1 MKETILTRWND
12 LSVAA
17 KEVLQNKEPLKLP
30 NMPQALELLSQVSQL
45 TAQDDTHKSLI
56 ITYHVSD
63 AIFIEMLLQTA
74 NPDLSL
80 KLLLPHHAETNNI
93 QNADIIIAP
102 YSLFLFEDEHCEAF
116 SVADFSTVIFDQKI
130 ETALIA
136 EHLMADDAH
145 KTLFHEENQT
155 ALLFTDFQSITD
167 KLQSIQ
173 IVNPLESIK
182 PKGEKISLG
191 KAESKK
197 KENDAA
203 EIPTKKTARAVK
215 KAADQSEAEET
226 ATVEIAPKK
235 ESPKAEKVTT
245 ETTAKTDPSAF
256 IAVVARNV
264 QRQYIR
270 DYIREHN
277 LQHVLIVTHN
287 RQSARLL
294 EKYLYRARIRSRV
307 VHEKI
312 DDETATS
319 LFDRYNNGQFTA
331 LILMHRVV
339 EDLSEKIKKCDSV
352 IFLDFPTVY
361 SEYANRLDF
370 VQTNFKPQHFISI
383 ATENDKAWVLALLE
397 EYPDL
402 NLPLVDIDI
411 KPPKKRANQQKT
423 QDQELSVAVETQ
435 QNSEPT
441 EAKAEATTKSDD
453 QEESTKNPRD
463 RRNNRRNTRSRND
476 QNQRNDRGERN
487 ERRDNN
493 NRQRHNNRRRQ
504 EQSANHQQDQEF
516 GDSQSDFFS
525 ANQDEIVN
533 HNRLPF
539 DSGSFE
545 ANIARENRR
554 RRDPFN
560 TPGGI
565 GQSTNGNFLQNI
577 TQGLSPNGNHN
588 GNPQSQNR
596 RNNSNNNNNQR
607 NRPRKNNRKK

>member
-173 IVNPLESIK
+173 IVTPLESIK

-203 EIPTKKTARAVK
+203 EIPTKKTAKAVK

-245 ETTAKTDPSAF
+245 ETTATADPSAF

-319 LFDRYNNGQFTA
+319 LFDRYNDGQFTA

-397 EYPDL
+397 EYPNL

>member
-17 KEVLQNKEPLKLP
+17 KEILRNKAPLKLAD
-30 NMPQALELLSQVSQL
+30 MPPALELLSQISRLTSQMPQQK
-45 TAQDDTHKSLI
+45 TLI
-56 ITYHVSD
+56 ITHHVSD
-63 AIFIEMLLQTA
+63 AIFIEMLLQKA
-74 NPDLSL
+74 NPNLAL
-80 KLLLPHHAETNNI
+80 KLLLPHHPETNTI
-93 QNADIIIAP
+93 QNANIVIAP
-102 YSLFLFEDEHCEAF
+102 YSLFLFEDEHCETF
-116 SVADFSTVIFDQKI
+116 SVADFSTVIFDQNI

-145 KTLFHEENQT
+145 KALFHEENQT
-155 ALLFTDFQSITD
+155 TLLFTDFQAITEI
-167 KLQSIQ
+167 LQNTQVVSA
-173 IVNPLESIK
+173 LESIK

-191 KAESKK
+191 KAESKQATQTSSK
-197 KENDAA
+197 TADKSETAA
-203 EIPTKKTARAVK
+203 EEIVAESVTKEKPTKKT
-215 KAADQSEAEET
+215 SEKTTKLATET
-226 ATVEIAPKK
+226 AE
-235 ESPKAEKVTT
+235 
-245 ETTAKTDPSAF
+245 KTDPSAF

-270 DYIREHN
+270 DYIREHQ

-319 LFDRYNNGQFTA
+319 LFDRYNDGQFTA

-361 SEYANRLDF
+361 SEYANRLNF

-383 ATENDKAWVLALLE
+383 ATENDKAWVQALLQ
-397 EYPDL
+397 EYPEL
-402 NLPLVDIDI
+402 NLPLIDIDI
-411 KPPKKRANQQKT
+411 QPPKKRTNQTKPQNQTPAVDTKEAHKT
-423 QDQELSVAVETQ
+423 AE
-435 QNSEPT
+435 T
-441 EAKAEATTKSDD
+441 EAESASKNTN
-453 QEESTKNPRD
+453 QEESQTNSRD
-463 RRNNRRNTRSRND
+463 RKNNRRNTRSRQD
-476 QNQRNDRGERN
+476 QNQRNDHHNRN

-493 NRQRHNNRRRQ
+493 RQRNNNRRRQ
-504 EQSANHQQDQEF
+504 EHTTNPQQNHQEF
-516 GDSQSDFFS
+516 GDSQSDFFNS
-525 ANQDEIVN
+525 NQDGIVN

-545 ANIARENRR
+545 ANMARENRR
-554 RRDPFN
+554 RRDPYN

-565 GQSTNGNFLQNI
+565 GQSSNGNFLQNI
-577 TQGLSPNGNHN
+577 TQGLNPNGNNN
-588 GNPQSQNR
+588 GNSQPSNR